1 MEEDAAS
8 DGVPG
13 HEVGASPA
21 LGSPWHGGIT
31 EGGAAS
37 DGVPGHER
45 DERGGAAAGL
55 PKRARIARAFLLSP
69 WDGGGIMEED
79 AASDGVPGHEVGASP
94 GVPGHE
100 VGASPGVPGHAV
112 SIEKRGASAGGPR
125 LARMRGVSLR
135 SPWHGGITEGGAAS
149 DGVPG
154 HERDER
160 GGPADG
166 VPRRARIAA
175 AFLLSPWDGG

>member
-1 MEEDAAS
+1 MEE
-8 DGVPG
+8 
-13 HEVGASPA
+13 
-21 LGSPWHGGIT
+21 
-31 EGGAAS
+31 GAAS
-37 DGVPGHER
+37 D
-45 DERGGAAAGL
+45 
-55 PKRARIARAFLLSP
+55 
-69 WDGGGIMEED
+69 
-79 AASDGVPGHEVGASP
+79 

-160 GGPADG
+160 GGAAAG
-166 VPRRARIAA
+166 VPGHAVSIEKRGASAGGPRLARMRGVS
-175 AFLLSPWDGG
+175 L

>member
-21 LGSPWHGGIT
+21 LRSPSHGGIT

-45 DERGGAAAGL
+45 DERGGAAAGV
-55 PKRARIARAFLLSP
+55 PRRARIAAAFLLSP
-69 WDGGGIMEED
+69 WDGGGIMEEG
-79 AASDGVPGHEVGASP
+79 AASD

-112 SIEKRGASAGGPR
+112 SIEERGASAGGPR
-125 LARMRGVSLR
+125 LARMNGASPGSASYGGV
-135 SPWHGGITEGGAAS
+135 TEEGAAS

-154 HERDER
+154 HEV
-160 GGPADG
+160 G
-166 VPRRARIAA
+166 
-175 AFLLSPWDGG
+175 